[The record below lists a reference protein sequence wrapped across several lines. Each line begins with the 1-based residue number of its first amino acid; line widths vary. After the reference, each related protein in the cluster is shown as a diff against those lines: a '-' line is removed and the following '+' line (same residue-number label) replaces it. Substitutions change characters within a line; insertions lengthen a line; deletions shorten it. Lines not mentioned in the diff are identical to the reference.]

1 MRGYFLLL
9 ISLLST
15 KMAFGQRVDGSLQPI
30 VLEERFVFE
39 EYISS
44 PELTT
49 PTGIAVT
56 PELAD
61 VIVFLSTLKSTD

>member
-30 VLEERFVFE
+30 LPEERFVFE
-39 EYISS
+39 EYISR